1 MTRRARAFAAAAC
14 CLLAGL
20 AVSGC
25 RRDMQDQPKYKPLA
39 STDFF
44 EDGRSARQPVE
55 GTVARGQ
62 LREDEFLYTGKIDGA
77 YADEFPFP
85 VTTEVMSR
93 GRERFDIYCSPCH
106 SRVGDGRGMVVRR
119 GFPQAASLHEDR
131 LVKKE
136 AGYIFDVASNGFGRM
151 YGYAAQVPVEDR
163 WAIVAYV
170 RALQLSQH
178 ASLSDVPPAARDELE
193 KEGPSR

>member
-1 MTRRARAFAAAAC
+1 MAV
-14 CLLAGL
+14 LAGP
-20 AVSGC
+20 AC

-44 EDGRSARQPVE
+44 ADGRASRHPVE

-62 LREDEFLYTGKIDGA
+62 LDEDELLYTGKIDGKVV
-77 YADEFPFP
+77 DEFPFP
-85 VTTEVMSR
+85 VTAEVMSR

-119 GFPQAASLHEDR
+119 GFPQAASFHEER
-131 LVKKE
+131 LIEKE
-136 AGYIFDVASNGFGRM
+136 AGYIFDVATNGFGRM
-151 YGYAAQVPVEDR
+151 YGYAEQIPVRDR

-178 ASLSDVPPAARDELE
+178 ATLADVPPKERAELL
-193 KEGPSR
+193 KKGASR